1 MRLCLRS
8 AILGELRV
16 QLWLEQGKIS
26 DALQWAQQHP
36 ITPGGELSLAQE
48 VEQITAAWV
57 QISCNPPGCETSDPQ
72 PEELLNQLD
81 WLLETAR
88 KANRLSSVIKL
99 LLLQAIALQQQEEL
113 DAALLKL
120 GEALALAEPKDMCGY
135 LLMRVQMWKKSCA
148 GPGHGGL
155 DPALLPA

>member
-1 MRLCLRS
+1 MKR
-8 AILGELRV
+8 AI
-16 QLWLEQGKIS
+16 
-26 DALQWAQQHP
+26 
-36 ITPGGELSLAQE
+36 
-48 VEQITAAWV
+48 
-57 QISCNPPGCETSDPQ
+57 PQ

-120 GEALALAEPKDMCGY
+120 GEALALAEPEGY
-135 LLMRVQMWKKSCA
+135 VRIFINEGADVEEILRRA
-148 GPGHGGL
+148 GHGGL